1 MWLGLVVCVCVCV
14 CVYKC
19 VLMCVHVCVH
29 THVCVCVCVC
39 VVSDF
44 WVEGVNE
51 RISKESECETLMMTG

>member
-1 MWLGLVVCVCVCV
+1 MYVFV
-14 CVYKC
+14 CVYISVYLC
-19 VLMCVHVCVH
+19 VCMCVC
-29 THVCVCVCVC
+29 TRMCVCVCVC